1 MSLTFLDMF
10 CGAGGSTLGAL
21 QAGATPLI
29 GLNHW
34 QTACDS
40 YDENHNASG
49 GRAVCADVVTQDPRR
64 YPSADLLLASPE
76 CTHHSYA
83 RGKAKDD
90 PSLFDPLGDKG
101 AERSRATMWDV
112 VRFAEAH
119 AYKAII
125 VENVGAAVK
134 WGLRRGQKL
143 KHGAYG
149 PLFVA
154 WLQAMEA
161 LDYRWR
167 VVHLNSM
174 VCGVPQSRDRLY
186 VVFWRRGQRTPDLD
200 IRALGW
206 CPRCD
211 ELVHGRQ
218 EWKRPGA
225 TLGTYGQ
232 GYVYACPACSTAI
245 ALAVRP
251 AAAAI
256 DWSLPAVKIGERARP
271 LKDATME
278 RIRRGLERLRERPHT
293 VRLRDGLVVQVG
305 GNLGR
310 LERDGNVNREGLAK
324 SWPIDEPMRCV
335 SATAD
340 RALVLPLRKDMD
352 GRPAS
357 SAPIPTLS
365 THDTTAMVLSM
376 RGPQDDRRPSM
387 DPHGEPL
394 KTIAA
399 TCPTQAVVVT
409 CRGDAAGADRRAT
422 HPDADPLSTLSAGGT
437 HHGLIVSNMTN
448 NVPRRADREA
458 MATVTSGGKLGL
470 VMPAGGNPAEAR
482 STDDPAH
489 TIVGS
494 DRLAVVTTL
503 RGHNTPTLA
512 DGEPVDTVSA
522 QGTHHG
528 LVIANYGSG
537 DGPVSKRG
545 WARHA
550 DDGPVGT
557 VTATDSHALFNYR
570 AGQGV
575 RHPDEPFDTVTAIE
589 NRALLGEVTEEEIAE
604 CTFRMLQPAELK
616 IASGF
621 TPEYVLLGNKRDQV
635 CQVGNAV
642 TAPVEAEL
650 VRRVIASL
658 DA

>member
-1 MSLTFLDMF
+1 MGLTFHDMF
-10 CGAGGSTLGAL
+10 CGAGGSTLGAV
-21 QAGATPLI
+21 QAGATPSI
-29 GLNHW
+29 GMNHW
-34 QTACDS
+34 QVACDS
-40 YDENHNASG
+40 YDTNHASRG
-49 GRAVCADVVTQDPRR
+49 GRAACVDVVTQDPRR
-64 YPSADLLLASPE
+64 YPAADLLLASPE

-83 RGKAKDD
+83 RGKQKDD
-90 PSLFDPLGDKG
+90 PSLFDPEGDQG
-101 AERSRATMWDV
+101 AQRSRATMWDV

-119 AYKAII
+119 AYKACI

-134 WGLRRGQKL
+134 WGLPRGRKL
-143 KHGAYG
+143 KHGDYG

-161 LDYRWR
+161 LDYRWQ

-186 VVFWRRGQRTPDLD
+186 VVFWKKWQRAPDLD

-206 CPRCD
+206 CWRCD
-211 ELVHGRQ
+211 TLVNARQ
-218 EWKRPGA
+218 EWKRPGS

-232 GYVYACPACSTAI
+232 GYVYACPTCSTPV

-256 DWSLPAVKIGERARP
+256 DWTLPATKIGERARP

-305 GNLGR
+305 ANLFT
-310 LERDGNVNREGLAK
+310 RDGMKPRA
-324 SWPIDEPMRCV
+324 WPLEDPMPTV
-335 SATAD
+335 TSTAD
-340 RALVLPLRKDMD
+340 RALVLPTTHHGDSQRSRRAGDEVV
-352 GRPAS
+352 
-357 SAPIPTLS
+357 PTITGANRGEL
-365 THDTTAMVLSM
+365 AMVLSM
-376 RGPQDDRRPSM
+376 RGPQDDRRPAM

-394 KTIAA
+394 KTVAA
-399 TCPTQAVVVT
+399 TCPTQAVV
-409 CRGDAAGADRRAT
+409 
-422 HPDADPLSTLSAGGT
+422 L
-437 HHGLIVSNMTN
+437 SNMAH
-448 NVPRRADREA
+448 NVPRRTGDEP
-458 MATVTSGGKLGL
+458 MATVTGGNKLGL

-482 STDDPAH
+482 TLDDPLH

-503 RGHNTPTLA
+503 RGENTATLP
-512 DGEPVDTVSA
+512 ESQPIDTISA

-528 LVIANYGSG
+528 LLIANYGSG
-537 DGPVSKRG
+537 DGPVSKQG
-545 WARHA
+545 WARHV

-570 AGQGV
+570 AGQGI
-575 RHPDEPFDTVTAIE
+575 RHPDEPLDTLTAIE
-589 NRALLGEVTEEEIAE
+589 NRALLGEVTEQEIAE
-604 CTFRMLQPAELK
+604 CTFRMLQPDELK
-616 IASGF
+616 LASGF

-642 TAPVEAEL
+642 TAPAEAEL